1 MAVTVAAAVA
11 AAAADGDLETSVLA
25 GIVLVVDVLVAA
37 VLADD
42 ATSLDLIGE
51 AIVMISPIFREI
63 GERLVGSWGF
73 FWLFF
78 LKS

>member
-51 AIVMISPIFREI
+51 AIVMISPIF
-63 GERLVGSWGF
+63 
-73 FWLFF
+73 
-78 LKS
+78 